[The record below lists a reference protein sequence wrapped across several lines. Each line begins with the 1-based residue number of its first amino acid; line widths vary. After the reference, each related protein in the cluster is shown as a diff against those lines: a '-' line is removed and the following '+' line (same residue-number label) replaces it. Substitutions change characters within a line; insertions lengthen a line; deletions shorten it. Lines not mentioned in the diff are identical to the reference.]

1 MDAVTASL
9 GKQLCDFC
17 TKTCPAFDTKELRRE
32 YDARVRRAAKQAAP
46 KKAADPSQK
55 AADPSQKAA
64 DPSQKAVDPSQ
75 KGDGTS
81 THTNLSQM
89 DSTAIQQTTNSPNS
103 AVPRS
108 NNEGLSNSDTALHS
122 AAANQQSVNEAG
134 HVTSAA
140 TSAHATKRNHK
151 MFNLETYALH
161 SLGDYPNTI
170 RQFGTTD
177 SYSTEPVSSVSDV
190 CN

>member
-1 MDAVTASL
+1 MHNGLSLEVMDTVTASL
-9 GKQLCDFC
+9 GKQLRDFC

-32 YDARVRRAAKQAAP
+32 YDARVRREAKQAAP
-46 KKAADPSQK
+46 KKAT
-55 AADPSQKAA
+55 
-64 DPSQKAVDPSQ
+64 DPSQ
-75 KGDGTS
+75 KGDGTP

-108 NNEGLSNSDTALHS
+108 NNEGLSNSDATLHS
-122 AAANQQSVNEAG
+122 AAANQQSVNEAR

-140 TSAHATKRNHK
+140 TSARATKRNHK
-151 MFNLETYALH
+151 TFNLETYALH

>member
-9 GKQLCDFC
+9 GKQLREFC

-46 KKAADPSQK
+46 KKAT
-55 AADPSQKAA
+55 
-64 DPSQKAVDPSQ
+64 DPSQ
-75 KGDGTS
+75 KGDGTP

-89 DSTAIQQTTNSPNS
+89 NSTAIQQTTNSPNS

-122 AAANQQSVNEAG
+122 AAANQHEAG

-151 MFNLETYALH
+151 TFNLETYALE
-161 SLGDYPNTI
+161 TI
-170 RQFGTTD
+170 PIQFGN
-177 SYSTEPVSSVSDV
+177 SVLRTHIPQSRLVVYLTCVINADLWL
-190 CN
+190 